1 MRIKKMNEL
10 YYNNIYTEITDLECD
25 YLLSI
30 DGDYLNIDND
40 IFIFVGYNPYSGV
53 KRIKISTDKNDRY
66 KTFSI
71 DIDKLV
77 IIGDYNKSI
86 ITNDVINNIF
96 RWIKINRDI
105 LEELSKEDVD
115 AGSLLKLLKIN

>member
-1 MRIKKMNEL
+1 
-10 YYNNIYTEITDLECD
+10 LECD